1 MGICCCLLGS
11 LDCQSRE
18 GRVLE
23 THTTHRVHSP
33 VSSALQATC
42 SWTHT
47 FATLPHHVSD
57 YDEHVWLYGVDLDG
71 EYAHIVISQEDTTIF
86 SDP

>member
-1 MGICCCLLGS
+1 MNGDLSLSLLGS

-18 GRVLE
+18 GTFLE
-23 THTTHRVHSP
+23 THTVPSRVLFKPLAAGH
-33 VSSALQATC
+33 V
-42 SWTHT
+42 
-47 FATLPHHVSD
+47 ATLPHHVSD

-71 EYAHIVISQEDTTIF
+71 EYAHVVISQEDTTIF